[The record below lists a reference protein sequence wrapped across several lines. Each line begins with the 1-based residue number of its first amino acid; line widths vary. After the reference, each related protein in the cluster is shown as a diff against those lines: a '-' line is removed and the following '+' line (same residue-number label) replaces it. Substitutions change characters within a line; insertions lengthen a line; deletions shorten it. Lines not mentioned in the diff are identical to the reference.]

1 MPENQESPK
10 KSILKPIQYNSPVI
24 LTFALLS
31 FASLLLGYVT
41 DFAST
46 QKFFCVF
53 RSSLTNPL
61 TYLRM
66 FTYVLGHADMAH
78 YVGNFTIILL
88 IGPMLEEKYGGK
100 NLLKMMAITALITA
114 IINMIFFKTALLGA
128 SGIAFM
134 LILLSSFANYQKG
147 KIPLTL
153 LLVALIY
160 IGGEVVNGIISTDN
174 ISQLAHIVGGICG
187 AFFGRIYAGAKNQ

>member
-1 MPENQESPK
+1 MQISEIGKAWANILHFIILHFIEERNKKMPENQESPK

-88 IGPMLEEKYGGK
+88 IGPMLEES
-100 NLLKMMAITALITA
+100 TAE
-114 IINMIFFKTALLGA
+114 
-128 SGIAFM
+128 
-134 LILLSSFANYQKG
+134 
-147 KIPLTL
+147 KI
-153 LLVALIY
+153 
-160 IGGEVVNGIISTDN
+160 S
-174 ISQLAHIVGGICG
+174 
-187 AFFGRIYAGAKNQ
+187 

>member
-1 MPENQESPK
+1 M
-10 KSILKPIQYNSPVI
+10 
-24 LTFALLS
+24 
-31 FASLLLGYVT
+31 
-41 DFAST
+41 
-46 QKFFCVF
+46 
-53 RSSLTNPL
+53 
-61 TYLRM
+61 
-66 FTYVLGHADMAH
+66 
-78 YVGNFTIILL
+78 
-88 IGPMLEEKYGGK
+88 
-100 NLLKMMAITALITA
+100 KMMAITALITA